1 LQSIQGLLAS
11 PEPKDP
17 QDAEVAGM
25 LIKNPDEFAR
35 VARIWA
41 QKYANAPI
49 KDGEPVVIDLEKEQ
63 VEEDKIKKRLQ

>member
-1 LQSIQGLLAS
+1 
-11 PEPKDP
+11 
-17 QDAEVAGM
+17 M